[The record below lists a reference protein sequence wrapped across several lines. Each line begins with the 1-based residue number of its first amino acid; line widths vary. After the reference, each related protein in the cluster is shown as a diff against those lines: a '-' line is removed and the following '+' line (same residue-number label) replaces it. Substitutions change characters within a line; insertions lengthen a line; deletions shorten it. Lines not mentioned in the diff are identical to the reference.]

1 MFVRKFLFLSMTVCA
16 SVFGASVG
24 TCTQG
29 TLSGLIGNTCGL
41 GDKIF
46 TNFSYTGNVDPANVG
61 VDFQMAGNGTE
72 FRIILAPTTGAGFF
86 TNFTFTDT
94 ITVVPGLAPNIAPAA
109 YQIVSVK
116 DQSNFSAAAGSAGLL
131 NIVNSSGPTYNLVPG
146 NETGGATAIAPV
158 NTVTTTAKLT
168 GANGTGS
175 ASPGLSSFELGY
187 LQANTAVPEPAPYAL
202 IGIGLL
208 GLGVLRKRR
217 A

>member
-1 MFVRKFLFLSMTVCA
+1 
-16 SVFGASVG
+16 
-24 TCTQG
+24 
-29 TLSGLIGNTCGL
+29 
-41 GDKIF
+41 
-46 TNFSYTGNVDPANVG
+46 
-61 VDFQMAGNGTE
+61 
-72 FRIILAPTTGAGFF
+72 
-86 TNFTFTDT
+86 
-94 ITVVPGLAPNIAPAA
+94 VVPGLAPNIAPAA